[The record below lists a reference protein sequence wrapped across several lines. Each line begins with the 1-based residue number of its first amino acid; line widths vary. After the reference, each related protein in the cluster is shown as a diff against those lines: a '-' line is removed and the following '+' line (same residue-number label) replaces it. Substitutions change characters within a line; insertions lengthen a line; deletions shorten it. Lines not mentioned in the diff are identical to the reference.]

1 MVSITFIDSQNLSQT
16 VEVSPG
22 VTVMQGALDH
32 SIEGVVGECGGSC
45 SCGTCHCYIDAAWQA
60 KMEPITDTEKM
71 TLECAIDIRPTS
83 RLSCQL
89 KVTPELDGLVVHLP
103 ASQI

>member
-1 MVSITFIDSQNLSQT
+1 MVSITFIDNSNTAHT

-22 VTVMQGALDH
+22 LTVMQGALDH
-32 SIEGVVGECGGSC
+32 AVEGIVGECGGSC
-45 SCGTCHCYIDAAWQA
+45 SCGTCHCYIDESWQQ
-60 KMEPITDTEKM
+60 KIGPMTELERS

-89 KVTPELDGLVVHLP
+89 TITPELDGMVVHLP
-103 ASQI
+103 ESQL

>member
-1 MVSITFIDSQNLSQT
+1 MVSITFVDSQGKSTT
-16 VEVSPG
+16 VEVPAGRS
-22 VTVMQGALDH
+22 VMQGALENLV
-32 SIEGVVGECGGSC
+32 EGIMGECGGSC
-45 SCGTCHCYIDAAWQA
+45 SCGTCHCYIDPAWHSKIA
-60 KMEPITDTEKM
+60 PMASAEKD

-89 KVTPELDGLVVHLP
+89 NVTPEMDGLVVHLP